1 MSYYDDASLML
12 LASGGAQKDG
22 KVYSVKPTDGSGD
35 FTFTRGSN
43 LSATRVNASQL
54 IEKGRE
60 NEILQSNSFSTSPWV
75 LINNSTLTSGQ
86 SGYDGSSDAWL
97 LSKVQSQGRIRQS
110 ITASSVVNTF
120 SIYAKANASNWLRF
134 LLTNGGGVFYDL
146 QNGAIGTSSGID
158 STIEQ
163 VGAAGWYRCTI
174 SVNNNIG
181 EVRVYPADGDGNT
194 GGTSGSIYI
203 QDSQLEQGLVSTS
216 VIETGA
222 STAQAGILENTPRFD
237 YSGGATCPS
246 LLLEPSR
253 TNGILQSEYFNSWT
267 KVNVNITDN
276 NTTSPEGLQNA
287 GKITPDTTNSF
298 HYLDTSAVNINSNGT
313 ASVYA
318 KAGGY
323 NKIALRSYFD
333 GRFATFNLNDG
344 TLGNYNTASAS
355 IEDVGNGWYRCSLNE
370 NISSSYGAQIFVM
383 EDGSTNPTA
392 AYQGDNIKSVYLY
405 GFQLEPSASYPT
417 SYIPTY
423 GVSQTRAFDNTTL
436 GSLQTSSIL
445 NGTKGTLLFEG
456 INKNN
461 QFYCNFVVT
470 AQSNTNSSLL
480 IDNGGGGIRLRVW
493 NASGGTDANISAAT
507 ALGVFKYLIRWDNGN
522 LEVFLNGASVGT
534 ATINAYSYT
543 TINLKE
549 GAFSNNLV
557 NQFLMFPTA
566 LSDLDCEILT
576 GATTYNTFAAMALA
590 LNYTVYE

>member
-1 MSYYDDASLML
+1 MAAQHQGAFID
-12 LASGGAQKDG
+12 LA
-22 KVYSVKPTDGSGD
+22 DGSVLSYFNQSDIIGD
-35 FTFTRGSN
+35 
-43 LSATRVNASQL
+43 AV
-54 IEKGRE
+54 I
-60 NEILQSNSFSTSPWV
+60 NSVGGDWYRISIACST
-75 LINNSTLTSGQ
+75 TTSDIRFYVSD
-86 SGYDGSSDAWL
+86 SG
-97 LSKVQSQGRIRQS
+97 
-110 ITASSVVNTF
+110 
-120 SIYAKANASNWLRF
+120 
-134 LLTNGGGVFYDL
+134 
-146 QNGAIGTSSGID
+146 GTSS
-158 STIEQ
+158 
-163 VGAAGWYRCTI
+163 A
-174 SVNNNIG
+174 IG
-181 EVRVYPADGDGNT
+181 
-194 GGTSGSIYI
+194 SFIYI
-203 QDSQLEQGLVSTS
+203 QDAQLEQGLVATDY
-216 VIETGA
+216 IETGA

-423 GVSQTRAFDNTTL
+423 GVSQTRAVEIC
-436 GSLQTSSIL
+436 G
-445 NGTKGTLLFEG
+445 
-456 INKNN
+456 
-461 QFYCNFVVT
+461 
-470 AQSNTNSSLL
+470 
-480 IDNGGGGIRLRVW
+480 
-493 NASGGTDANISAAT
+493 DA
-507 ALGVFKYLIRWDNGN
+507 GD
-522 LEVFLNGASVGT
+522 
-534 ATINAYSYT
+534 
-543 TINLKE
+543 
-549 GAFSNNLV
+549 
-557 NQFLMFPTA
+557 
-566 LSDLDCEILT
+566 
-576 GATTYNTFAAMALA
+576 ATTFNSTEGVLYVEAAIS
-590 LNYTVYE
+590 E